1 MSHSLATAGLDKL
14 LIRSPRWA
22 GMALADLLPLD
33 NSVRGHRS
41 HRSVTYWVTAV
52 TAGQRHPSA
61 AGPGPATS
69 RLTVTYSCSSPV
81 RPAVDALGGASAARK
96 VDEVCSA
103 SALKSYGSRS
113 WSIVGPLDRRSEG
126 DSGVDQRRHPN
137 HSPYRQQN
145 RAQAHRHPDEDAPT
159 LRHLTRPEVHRSRLA
174 RVVINW
180 HSECRLSYLPFRPLT
195 RTRPKRLVPAKARIV
210 VTDANPERNA
220 LRHSLDE

>member
-69 RLTVTYSCSSPV
+69 RLTVTYAT
-81 RPAVDALGGASAARK
+81 RDLSAWK
-96 VDEVCSA
+96 
-103 SALKSYGSRS
+103 
-113 WSIVGPLDRRSEG
+113 SIVRGLLVVCFDRRS
-126 DSGVDQRRHPN
+126 
-137 HSPYRQQN
+137 
-145 RAQAHRHPDEDAPT
+145 
-159 LRHLTRPEVHRSRLA
+159 
-174 RVVINW
+174 
-180 HSECRLSYLPFRPLT
+180 CRLRFAQGTGRVDGA
-195 RTRPKRLVPAKARIV
+195 RLR
-210 VTDANPERNA
+210 R
-220 LRHSLDE
+220 

>member
-69 RLTVTYSCSSPV
+69 RLTVTYSCSSPTV
-81 RPAVDALGGASAARK
+81 
-96 VDEVCSA
+96 
-103 SALKSYGSRS
+103 GS
-113 WSIVGPLDRRSEG
+113 
-126 DSGVDQRRHPN
+126 
-137 HSPYRQQN
+137 
-145 RAQAHRHPDEDAPT
+145 
-159 LRHLTRPEVHRSRLA
+159 
-174 RVVINW
+174 
-180 HSECRLSYLPFRPLT
+180 
-195 RTRPKRLVPAKARIV
+195 
-210 VTDANPERNA
+210 
-220 LRHSLDE
+220 SLNTCG

>member
-69 RLTVTYSCSSPV
+69 RLTVTYPCSGPDS
-81 RPAVDALGGASAARK
+81 ADAWGQRNPR
-96 VDEVCSA
+96 D
-103 SALKSYGSRS
+103 
-113 WSIVGPLDRRSEG
+113 PPRRS
-126 DSGVDQRRHPN
+126 
-137 HSPYRQQN
+137 
-145 RAQAHRHPDEDAPT
+145 AM
-159 LRHLTRPEVHRSRLA
+159 SRGEE
-174 RVVINW
+174 I
-180 HSECRLSYLPFRPLT
+180 
-195 RTRPKRLVPAKARIV
+195 
-210 VTDANPERNA
+210 
-220 LRHSLDE
+220 LDELRDR